1 MVKGIVQT
9 PARLHLGFIDL
20 NGQCGRIFGSI
31 GVTIERPRWV
41 LEVGLSG
48 RTEAE
53 GEAGKEIVKILRHL
67 RRQLGVD
74 QGIQIRTLEAIPRH
88 MGFGSGTQLELS
100 LSFAVSQLVGRPL
113 PVTELA
119 RILGR
124 GRRSGI
130 GIAAF
135 TNGGFVVDAG
145 RPCRPRVGRRS
156 GSLDGHDLP
165 PVIFQHA
172 LPGDW
177 WFVVV
182 SPRGGPGLSG
192 RREERVF
199 KRLPPMGEATV
210 ERISRLTL
218 MKVLPGVLTDDIRGF
233 GEAITE
239 IQTLVGEFFAPYQ
252 GGVYATPT
260 GRKVA
265 EFALR
270 RGAFGV
276 GQSSWGPTM
285 FALVR
290 GEAAAT
296 ALQGEMRRFLGD
308 DQSLVFATRASNGGA
323 IWQAAP

>member
-1 MVKGIVQT
+1 MKGIVQA

-20 NGQCGRIFGSI
+20 NGQFGRMFGSI
-31 GVTIERPRWV
+31 GVAIERPRWV
-41 LEVGLSG
+41 LEVSPSG
-48 RTEAE
+48 RMEAD
-53 GEAGKEIVKILRHL
+53 GEAGKEILKIVGRLRRHL
-67 RRQLGVD
+67 GVTR
-74 QGIQIRTLEAIPRH
+74 GIQIRTLEAIPRH

-100 LSFAVSQLVGRPL
+100 LSFAISQLVGRPL

-135 TNGGFVVDAG
+135 ANGGFVVDAG
-145 RPCRPRVGRRS
+145 RPCRPRAVRRLA
-156 GSLDGHDLP
+156 SLDGHDIP

-177 WFVVV
+177 WFVIV
-182 SPRGGPGLSG
+182 SPAGRPGLSG
-192 RREERVF
+192 RREEKIF
-199 KRLPPMGEATV
+199 KRLPTMGEATV

-252 GGVYATPT
+252 GGVYASEA
-260 GRKVA
+260 GKKVA

-270 RGAFGV
+270 REAFGV
-276 GQSSWGPTM
+276 GQSSWGPTV

-290 GEAAAT
+290 GEDAAT
-296 ALQGEMRRFLGD
+296 GLAEEIKRFLGD
-308 DQSLVFATRASNGGA
+308 DQSLVFATPASNRGA

>member
-1 MVKGIVQT
+1 MKGIVQT
-9 PARLHLGFIDL
+9 PGRLHLGFIDL
-20 NGQCGRIFGSI
+20 NGQYGRMFGSI
-31 GVTIERPRWV
+31 GVAIERPRWV
-41 LEVGLSG
+41 VEVSLCGG
-48 RTEAE
+48 
-53 GEAGKEIVKILRHL
+53 GEAGGDTGREIVKILARL
-67 RRQLGVD
+67 RRHLGVD
-74 QGIQIRTLEAIPRH
+74 QGIAIRTLEAIPRH

-100 LSFAVSQLVGRPL
+100 LSFAISQLVGRQL

-119 RILGR
+119 RMLGR

-135 TNGGFVVDAG
+135 TSGGFVVDAG
-145 RPCRPRVGRRS
+145 RPCRPRADRRRE
-156 GSLDGHDLP
+156 SLDGHDLP

-177 WFVVV
+177 WFVIV
-182 SPRGGPGLSG
+182 SPEGRPGLSG
-192 RREERVF
+192 RREGRIF
-199 KRLPPMGEATV
+199 KHLPPMGEATV

-239 IQTLVGEFFAPYQ
+239 IQRLVGEFFAPYQ
-252 GGVYATPT
+252 GGVYASAT

-265 EFALR
+265 DFALK

-276 GQSSWGPTM
+276 GQSSWGPTV

-290 GEAAAT
+290 GEDASTTLA
-296 ALQGEMRRFLGD
+296 EDIRRFLGD
-308 DQSLVFATRASNGGA
+308 DRSLVFVTRASNRGA
-323 IWQAAP
+323 VWRAGP